1 MNHSSA
7 LLPAGAVLLAPFA
20 WLPGGVVL
28 GEAGGTGLHSVA
40 ESEMSAVKIMHVFC
54 KN

>member
-7 LLPAGAVLLAPFA
+7 LLLAGAVLFAPFA
-20 WLPGGVVL
+20 WLPGGVL